1 VPARRYV
8 VVLERSDPEVD
19 VPAPIR
25 ATPGSAA
32 FDLAAAET
40 VRLRAG
46 RITRVRTGLK
56 ARAPRGTFLEVRP
69 RSGLASKGVVMAN
82 GPGTIDRDYAGELLV
97 PLTYLLRGSYRI
109 EKGDRIAQ
117 IRVVPDLPAEM
128 RWGRVAPVKGRDG
141 GFGSTGR

>member
-1 VPARRYV
+1 MASRRYV
-8 VVLERSDPEVD
+8 VLLERVDPGSEVAT
-19 VPAPIR
+19 PRR

-40 VRLRAG
+40 VRLRPG
-46 RITRVRTGLK
+46 RVTKVRTGLR

-82 GPGTIDRDYAGELLV
+82 GPGTIDRDYAGEVLV
-97 PLTYLLRGSYRI
+97 PLTYLGPGSF
-109 EKGDRIAQ
+109 EVLKGDRIAQ
-117 IRVVPDLPAEM
+117 VRVVPDLPTEM
-128 RWGRVAPVKGRDG
+128 RWGRVAPSAGRSG